1 MVENTVRSIP
11 ARKNWQEKGEYGK
24 LFTRISGQN
33 TSGVGREGKFA
44 LESCGYK
51 PCATAY
57 HRTLSTPPVEST
69 VTRCTTWI
77 PPSMATTEIHGVDA
91 VSRLLVRP
99 RVARTKEEYGI
110 RGGISREE
118 KDGGGQTLGNAACTN
133 CILVFFVLE
142 RDSEETF
149 TWSMLARCSFL
160 ADRVSSRYDFPE
172 STQSGS
178 FDLAEGNRGRLP
190 CGFARTREIIKLWAC
205 HENEWNL
212 SILYLYIHGI
222 EQKVALEIGYIFKTI
237 YDFVSKTSDREKERY
252 FFSVFF
258 YHSVDQSKI
267 KRK

>member
-44 LESCGYK
+44 LESCGYE

-110 RGGISREE
+110 RGYRRRRKMEGDKPLGTRRVQTVSSSSSSSREIPKKLSLGACWLVARSWPTESRVGMIFPNLRKVDRLISRKGIGDDCRAVLHE
-118 KDGGGQTLGNAACTN
+118 
-133 CILVFFVLE
+133 LV
-142 RDSEETF
+142 
-149 TWSMLARCSFL
+149 
-160 ADRVSSRYDFPE
+160 
-172 STQSGS
+172 
-178 FDLAEGNRGRLP
+178 
-190 CGFARTREIIKLWAC
+190 K
-205 HENEWNL
+205 
-212 SILYLYIHGI
+212 
-222 EQKVALEIGYIFKTI
+222 
-237 YDFVSKTSDREKERY
+237 
-252 FFSVFF
+252 
-258 YHSVDQSKI
+258 
-267 KRK
+267 

>member
-44 LESCGYK
+44 LESCGYE

-57 HRTLSTPPVEST
+57 HRTLSSPPVEST

-110 RGGISREE
+110 RGGISQEE
-118 KDGGGQTLGNAACTN
+118 EDGGRRGTNPWERGVYKLYPRLLRPRERFRRNFHLEHVGSLLVLGRPS
-133 CILVFFVLE
+133 LE
-142 RDSEETF
+142 SVWFSRIYAKWIV
-149 TWSMLARCSFL
+149 WS
-160 ADRVSSRYDFPE
+160 
-172 STQSGS
+172 
-178 FDLAEGNRGRLP
+178 RGR
-190 CGFARTREIIKLWAC
+190 E
-205 HENEWNL
+205 
-212 SILYLYIHGI
+212 
-222 EQKVALEIGYIFKTI
+222 
-237 YDFVSKTSDREKERY
+237 
-252 FFSVFF
+252 
-258 YHSVDQSKI
+258 
-267 KRK
+267 